1 MLDLN
6 GRGERIRTSDLTVP
20 NRALYQAE
28 PRPELLWDS
37 NTTEAANG
45 KEQGAK
51 RKGRRQSDGENKA
64 M

>member
-1 MLDLN
+1 
-6 GRGERIRTSDLTVP
+6 
-20 NRALYQAE
+20 
-28 PRPELLWDS
+28 LLWDS